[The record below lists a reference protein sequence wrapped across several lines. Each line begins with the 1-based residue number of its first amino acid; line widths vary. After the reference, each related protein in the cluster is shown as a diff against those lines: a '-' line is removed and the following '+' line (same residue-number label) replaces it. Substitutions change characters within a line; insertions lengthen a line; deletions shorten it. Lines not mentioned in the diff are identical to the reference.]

1 MSSFLE
7 DNSGPIVEVSE
18 NTSIIFSGTQDDIGQ
33 ILDGNKGDITVSNNG
48 NTWTLNDINENVN
61 VITGAY
67 SSNLNQAQV
76 IKIINKTSSNLTKA
90 NYKVVRART
99 KAEGGAQ
106 GQRLAVLL
114 AQANTKANHTDV
126 LGLVAENINNNQE
139 GFVLSLGMLNNIN
152 TTGSL
157 QSETWVDGDV
167 LWLSDTVAGGLTNI
181 EPTTHPIKVG
191 FVVYANQN
199 NGKIFVKIEEGLDEL
214 EELHNVTITNPQ
226 NNDVV
231 QYESS
236 TSKWKNQPL
245 NKSSIGLGNV
255 DNTSDVDKPIST
267 ATQTAL
273 DSKVDKNPV
282 ITGATKTKITYNAEG
297 LVTAGTDADIA
308 DISGLQTALD
318 AKQATLV
325 SGTNIKTIENQS
337 LLGSGNI
344 DLDKSDFG
352 LGNVD
357 NTSDANKPISTATQ
371 TALDSKVD
379 KIAGKGLSTE
389 DYTTTEKNK
398 LAGIETGAEVNVQSD
413 WNAASGDAF
422 IANKPVISGTN
433 TGDQNLFSTIAVSGQ
448 SNVVADSTTDTL
460 TLVAGSNIT
469 LTTNATN
476 DSITIEATGGGGG
489 SAAETF
495 ETVSKNLKS
504 WGGVLNYTNGVLTS
518 IVYTDGVD
526 TITKTLNYT
535 NTVLT
540 SIVLSGDTPAGI
552 DLTKTLGYTNGSLTS
567 ITYS

>member
-476 DSITIEATGGGGG
+476 DSITIEATGGG